1 MPKFVFDDFT
11 QACHMTRTFNTQ
23 VSTGGLGTTLGTVI
37 ILWSNKLTSGYLRGS
52 EKYCFAYRVCLSF
65 DFDDKLN
72 MLYSQWGW
80 GHLSLYILLCSR
92 HCKVWLQQRSYW
104 ANLSQKTIC
113 LFKSFQGSTWSIKPY
128 ICHTLVNISV
138 QQSEFSLPRIK

>member
-1 MPKFVFDDFT
+1 MPKFVFDHFT

-37 ILWSNKLTSGYLRGS
+37 ILWSNKRILARFWQVLFRLASLFELWFWWKIEHVVLAMRTRTFELIHSVVFKTLQS
-52 EKYCFAYRVCLSF
+52 LIAAKKLLS
-65 DFDDKLN
+65 KPVTEN
-72 MLYSQWGW
+72 
-80 GHLSLYILLCSR
+80 
-92 HCKVWLQQRSYW
+92 
-104 ANLSQKTIC
+104 IC

-128 ICHTLVNISV
+128 ICHTLVNIRV

>member
-1 MPKFVFDDFT
+1 MPKFVFDHFT

-37 ILWSNKLTSGYLRGS
+37 LWSNKRILAR
-52 EKYCFAYRVCLSF
+52 FWRVPFRLASLFELWFSC
-65 DFDDKLN
+65 KLN

-113 LFKSFQGSTWSIKPY
+113 LFPSFQGSTGSIKPY
-128 ICHTLVNISV
+128 ICHALVNIRV